1 MWCFIVVVVTSCY
14 SSCISSIGNSCY
26 YKIHII
32 LKLSTVEYRVGIA
45 SNVETHRNYHRR
57 KTSKKYLLC
66 KQILVF
72 GFCGFLLLETQHQI
86 YNTITCIQI
95 SQYTLSYSLSAQHNI
110 APHTHTFESVRFDC
124 WCFNW
129 SLLFLFPHSRSA
141 CMWFGTHLHTRT
153 YATTATTN
161 AVHMRTS
168 NHHRINHR
176 QTNQIASA

>member
-14 SSCISSIGNSCY
+14 SSCISSIGKSCY

-45 SNVETHRNYHRR
+45 SNVQTHRNYHRR

-110 APHTHTFESVRFDC
+110 APHTHT
-124 WCFNW
+124 
-129 SLLFLFPHSRSA
+129 HSRVFGLIVDVSFEVFFFFSHIRVRLVCGSA
-141 CMWFGTHLHTRT
+141 HIYTHAHTLQQPQRMQYT
-153 YATTATTN
+153 CAPATTI
-161 AVHMRTS
+161 VS
-168 NHHRINHR
+168 I
-176 QTNQIASA
+176 IGKPIK